1 MLPNSEEIARAYK
14 SHRRRQKGFM
24 ILAAVVVFCTVYALV
39 LPAITLE
46 QICPVEEH
54 THTRECYTQITSVSV
69 TKLQCTAQTHSHGA
83 DCGSSCGYADYLI
96 HTHDSSCYDAQG
108 QLCCPLPQIRE
119 HIHGE
124 ECYSVP
130 EGHTHTEVC
139 FARQQGELICGLA
152 QEEGHTHG
160 EECRDE
166 EGNLTCQLEE
176 CQGHTHDDSC
186 YSWTEELIC
195 PLQEQPAGEPVL
207 ICQQPQIQAHRHD
220 NTCAEGHNCQMTE
233 VLVHTHGPECFV
245 TVEKPVDTE
254 TLTCDNM
261 DPEHIH
267 TDLCYGT
274 WELTCGM
281 EEHTHSDSCF
291 QSEAPEDGQT
301 PENGEDAPEQETL
314 TSVAT
319 LETPET
325 ENTPVVPDDETGGE
339 PEEETAEPLA
349 MESYITGATLSYST
363 DGSTWIQIDGNT
375 EEETVP
381 GNATFLLKVN
391 FSKVDSKAL
400 QEAGYQMTYQLPKLL
415 KNAQAVGNLTVGTET
430 KGTISVKDGV
440 ATLTFDSTWVD
451 GLREINGDFEVS
463 GRADLTEA
471 TLPGGNKIQVGNA
484 TITIP
489 FEDKLIAQYGDVEL
503 TKTLVKL
510 EEGEDGRFLCYTLTV
525 TAGADGC
532 PKAVVTDRIT
542 KGDENVKKDSNGYI
556 AYTDISASAG
566 TTEVT
571 EEELT
576 WTVGE
581 LKANASCTLTYKIP
595 LMDNYLGADTMKET
609 TKTSVSNKAT
619 VSSDGFP
626 RDNAEA
632 IFTPKGKVT
641 LSKTFA
647 SFVKN
652 ENDDGGTIRYTVW
665 VHADEGNNYTFDNLV
680 LWDALDGTVSGG
692 QKTDAALL
700 PYLSYENF
708 ALYEGGS
715 KDQNGADGLKLV
727 EKAGEAEVAKNG
739 KSFKFPVGDL
749 KPGESKTLVYD
760 VKVDEG
766 IFTTG
771 NMKLKIGNRVTVLSD
786 PKKAKADGGS
796 VRLENF
802 SRDYEMDGKT
812 WVWKQKG
819 KEITEETT
827 ITMSD
832 GTTFTVPAGSY
843 RYEVGVNETGD
854 WDVSGA
860 ELVDKLV
867 GQYMAYVGYV
877 KVEAY
882 PKTNGTKADT
892 PSQTV
897 WIKIDGET
905 SFSFIPKDVE
915 LPKGNYA
922 YRLTYYARPQNLE
935 NVSEVEVVNEFY
947 LKGEVIG
954 VGGTKYTLGSV
965 WVSATVRVEGQNFFH
980 AAKRFWYYDPNEEG
994 NGAMYWIIEAQGNR
1008 IPEGTKFRDSID
1020 QEKTGHT
1027 ISGVERAFVGK
1038 LDDLPEDW
1046 NLSTLPEGTPFN
1058 GYTTV
1063 DNQSKSMTLT
1073 LTDDVTLTNGESLY
1087 FVVKTV
1093 PDSLPTEK
1101 GNHQTFGNQLETQDP
1116 GEDTLWTSQS
1126 GDQHTIVSGGD
1137 IYKTLAAVFQA
1148 KTNEES
1154 QIVNETVSF
1163 KQGDNKTVLQYDQL
1177 TQSGAGVYAAW
1188 KVTINQ
1194 DSTLSG
1200 SYRIREQIPNGMELV
1215 YVQRYSTGKRQDFPF
1230 GQITNLS
1237 GYTEVVKNYT
1247 NDQNPTTAYYYVK
1260 GQEVIWQV
1268 DGLVADYKHPG
1279 DYYVTYLVVCK
1290 VTDADVLQGGQE
1302 KTFDNQVT
1310 LLTQAGQTVDSDVN
1324 SVTLGAPKLS
1334 KTGTY
1339 KEDMGSTYPFEIRV
1353 NELGT
1358 DLVPGADTIVLE
1370 DTMCDILT
1378 LNVDTIQVVNTAT
1391 GTTVTNW
1398 KAQVDGQT
1406 LRLTLPDDQPLTITY
1421 TATIHAKPGEAIN
1434 ISNNAH
1440 WYGYTSTPESSVK
1453 VENFQY
1459 AAGGSLVGTNYIS
1472 VNIQKRDRD
1481 DTQKLLKGATFELV
1495 QVDENLNPASEFT
1508 PQTGTTD
1515 ENGEL
1520 QFTQLD
1526 FNTIY
1531 CLTETKAPDGYVLDG
1546 TPHYF
1551 MVCKKDGDTYPTVPN
1566 GVTAVYDTP
1575 TYAYTAYN
1583 GKGEVQVDK
1592 KFCNA
1597 AGEPLN
1603 GAISG
1608 TYHFAIYESEQSAE
1622 SMVKPLQ
1629 TITHTYF
1636 PDGSAQTEKFTG
1648 LEVGKTYYVY
1658 ELDDSGAPILPDNE
1672 GVASAMP
1679 FVVSYTENA
1688 VTVAPQTAT
1697 VTVFNRMNYQQL
1709 PSTGGDGIFGIWLLG
1724 VALILGAGLVLDR
1737 RKRMEL

>member
-69 TKLQCTAQTHSHGA
+69 TKLQCTAQAHSHSA

-130 EGHTHTEVC
+130 EGHTHTEDC

-166 EGNLTCQLEE
+166 EGDLICQLEE

-186 YSWTEELIC
+186 YSWTEERIC

-245 TVEKPVDTE
+245 TVEEPVDTE
-254 TLTCDNM
+254 TLTCDNT

-301 PENGEDAPEQETL
+301 SENGEDAPEQETL

-325 ENTPVVPDDETGGE
+325 ENTPVVPDDETDGE

-349 MESYITGATLSYST
+349 MENYITGATLSYST
-363 DGSTWIQIDGNT
+363 DGSTWTQINENT
-375 EEETVP
+375 EGTVP

-391 FSKVDSKAL
+391 FSKVDSKGL
-400 QEAGYQMTYQLPKLL
+400 QKAGYQMTYQLPELL

-430 KGTISVKDGV
+430 KGHITVENGV
-440 ATLTFDSTWVD
+440 ATLTFDKTWV
-451 GLREINGDFEVS
+451 GTLSEINGDFEVS
-463 GRADLTEA
+463 GRADLSVAEQ
-471 TLPGGNKIQVGNA
+471 PEGNKIYVGDT

-489 FEDKLIAQYGDVEL
+489 FESNLIAKYGDVEL

-532 PKAVVTDRIT
+532 PDVTVEDQIT
-542 KGDENVKKDSNGYI
+542 SGIDCIQKKEDGTLDIRLEPETGSVNLTENGLN
-556 AYTDISASAG
+556 
-566 TTEVT
+566 
-571 EEELT
+571 

-581 LKANASCTLTYKIP
+581 LGANESRTLTYKIP
-595 LMDNYLGADTMKET
+595 LTKDYLGAKANT
-609 TKTSVSNKAT
+609 TSVANTAT
-619 VSSDGFP
+619 VSSGEYV
-626 RDNAEA
+626 RDTDTA

-641 LSKTFA
+641 MSKRFA
-647 SFVKN
+647 AFEKN

-680 LWDALDGTVSGG
+680 LWDALDGTVDGG
-692 QKTDAALL
+692 SKTDAALL
-700 PYLSYENF
+700 PYLSYGSF
-708 ALYEGGS
+708 TLYQGGNQN
-715 KDQNGADGLKLV
+715 QNGADKLTPIDN
-727 EKAGEAEVAKNG
+727 AGEAQIADNG
-739 KSFKFPVGDL
+739 KSFQFPVGDL
-749 KPGESKTLVYD
+749 EPGESKTLVYY
-760 VKVDEG
+760 VKVDQG

-771 NMKLKIGNRVTVLSD
+771 NMKLKIGNRVTVMTD
-786 PKKAKADGGS
+786 PNRESGGRD
-796 VRLENF
+796 RLENY

-819 KEITEETT
+819 EEIKEETT

-832 GTTFTVPAGSY
+832 DQTFTVPAGSY

-882 PKTNGTKADT
+882 QKVNGKKADM

-897 WIKIDGET
+897 WIDIDGET
-905 SFSFIPKDVE
+905 TFSFVPKDIG
-915 LPKGNYA
+915 LPEENYA

-954 VGGTKYTLGSV
+954 AGGTKYTLGSV

-1008 IPEGTKFRDSID
+1008 IPQGTKFRDSID
-1020 QEKTGHT
+1020 QTMTGHT
-1027 ISGVERAFVGK
+1027 ISGVVRAFVGK

-1046 NLSTLPEGTPFN
+1046 NLSTLPEGTRFT
-1058 GYTTV
+1058 GYTAV
-1063 DNQSKSMTLT
+1063 NQQKSMILT
-1073 LTDDVTLTNGESLY
+1073 LTEDVTLTNGESLY

-1116 GEDTLWTSQS
+1116 GENALWTSQS

-1148 KTNEES
+1148 KTGSDN
-1154 QIVNETVSF
+1154 QITDETVNF
-1163 KQGDNKTVLQYDQL
+1163 TTGDEKTVLQYDHL

-1188 KVTINQ
+1188 KVTINR

-1200 SYRIREQIPNGMELV
+1200 SYRIREQIPAGMELV
-1215 YVQRYSTGKRQDFPF
+1215 YVQRYSTGQKYSSLPTF
-1230 GQITNLS
+1230 GQIEDLS
-1237 GYTEVVKNYT
+1237 DHTKVMKTFVKTY
-1247 NDQNPTTAYYYVK
+1247 DQNPTPAYLYIK
-1260 GQEVIWQV
+1260 GQEVTWQV

-1310 LLTQAGQTVDSDVN
+1310 LLTQAGQTVDGDVN
-1324 SVTLGAPKLS
+1324 SVTLGAPRLS

-1339 KEDMGSTYPFEIRV
+1339 DKAKGGSSYPFEIRV

-1378 LNVDTIQVVNTAT
+1378 LNVDTIQVINTAT
-1391 GTTVTNW
+1391 GATVTNW

-1453 VENFQY
+1453 EENFHY
-1459 AAGGSLVGTNYIS
+1459 AAGGSLSGSECHTS
-1472 VNIQKRDRD
+1472 VQIQKRDRD
-1481 DTQKLLKGATFELV
+1481 DTQKLLKGATFALAE
-1495 QVDENLNPASEFT
+1495 VDEDLNPKMEFT
-1508 PQTGTTD
+1508 TKTGTTD
-1515 ENGEL
+1515 ENGKL
-1520 QFTQLD
+1520 QFEELK

-1551 MVCKKDGDTYPTVPN
+1551 MVCRKVEDQYPDVPK

-1583 GKGEVQVDK
+1583 GRGEVQVDK

-1608 TYHFAIYESEQSAE
+1608 TYRFAIYETKLDGSTTP
-1622 SMVKPLQ
+1622 KPLQ

-1658 ELDDSGAPILPDNE
+1658 ELDDSGAPILPGNE

-1679 FVVSYTENA
+1679 FVVTYTENA
-1688 VTVAPQTAT
+1688 VTVAAQTAT
-1697 VTVFNRMNYQQL
+1697 VTVTNRMNYQQL

-1724 VALILGAGLVLDR
+1724 VALILGAWFVLDR